1 MGMILEFIRI
11 VFGFAFVM
19 LLPGLALTSAL
30 WPKTKRR
37 VYGEVL
43 KVLDEKGASES
54 AIAGRPEDVE
64 EIAEFLGEQSIKI
77 NDNSQVMI
85 LAGEMEG
92 QEQEINTE
100 GRTIIDLGN
109 NVEDAIKVDDT
120 IDGIERLTLSV
131 GLSIA
136 IVPLIGL
143 ILNFTPFGIR
153 FESVFVSLSLVII
166 LLFAVY
172 YMRTKTWNTS
182 KSLS

>member
-1 MGMILEFIRI
+1 MVLEIVRI

-30 WPKTKRR
+30 WPKTKKI

-43 KVLDEKGASES
+43 NILNERGVSES

-64 EIAEFLGEQSIKI
+64 EIAEFLSEHSIKL

-85 LAGEMEG
+85 LAGELEDH
-92 QEQEINTE
+92 EQEIDRE
-100 GRTIIDLGN
+100 GKTIIELGN
-109 NVEDAIKVDDT
+109 NVEGAIKVEDT
-120 IDGIERLTLSV
+120 IDGVERLTLSV

-143 ILNFTPFGIR
+143 ILNYTPFGIR
-153 FESVFVSLSLVII
+153 FESVFASLSLIII

-172 YMRTKTWNTS
+172 YLRIRSWNTS